1 MINFIKIGLEA
12 IILIYYWL
20 IYYIRNSEE
29 RFNIKIIKWIYGI
42 YGIYGKLTTNLKYIR
57 GIRELYISIV
67 YLGKIPSITRGKIKE
82 IPNKV
87 LDHMP
92 NEIYYLH

>member
-1 MINFIKIGLEA
+1 MISFIKIGLEV

-42 YGIYGKLTTNLKYIR
+42 YGIYGKLITNLKYIR
-57 GIRELYISIV
+57 GIRLMLLLI
-67 YLGKIPSITRGKIKE
+67 
-82 IPNKV
+82 
-87 LDHMP
+87 
-92 NEIYYLH
+92 